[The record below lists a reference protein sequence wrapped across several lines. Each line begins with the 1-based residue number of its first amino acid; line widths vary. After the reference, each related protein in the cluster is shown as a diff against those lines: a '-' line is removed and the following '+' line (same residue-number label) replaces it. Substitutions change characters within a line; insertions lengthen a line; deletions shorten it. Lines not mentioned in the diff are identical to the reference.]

1 MSRQHRRQLRFAAMG
16 TIVVALGA
24 SGCGSSATAPTA
36 ATATPAATAASPSA
50 TTSGNSGSSGAAS
63 SAPVGASS
71 SMTVWALPKSASEY
85 GQILIDAWTRNDK
98 ATAAKVASP
107 AAVTAIFAHPP
118 IKDLVN
124 YSCEDENPKTCG
136 WIGEKDLRVELT
148 IDAAKVGKAT
158 GQAITQVRVG
168 IP

>member
-1 MSRQHRRQLRFAAMG
+1 
-16 TIVVALGA
+16 
-24 SGCGSSATAPTA
+24 
-36 ATATPAATAASPSA
+36 
-50 TTSGNSGSSGAAS
+50 
-63 SAPVGASS
+63 
-71 SMTVWALPKSASEY
+71 MTVWALPKSASEY
-85 GQILIDAWTRNDK
+85 GQILIDAWTRNDR

-107 AAVTAIFAHPP
+107 AAVAAIFAHPP

-148 IDAAKVGKAT
+148 IDAAKVAKAA